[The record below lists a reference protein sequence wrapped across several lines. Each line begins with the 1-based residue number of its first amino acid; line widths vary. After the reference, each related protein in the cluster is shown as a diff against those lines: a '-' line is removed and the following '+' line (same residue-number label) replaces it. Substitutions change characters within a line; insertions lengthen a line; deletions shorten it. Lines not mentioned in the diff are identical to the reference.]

1 MTELLQNGK
10 QGVLKVSLRA
20 IAKQSYITNEIA
32 TVTFGDLAMTEGAF
46 CRSPV
51 MKQSKA
57 FTIVELLVVLSIAA
71 LITGVGLA
79 VLSHSGRQ
87 FGFQAVRGELVSLIR
102 YTRSNAKTEKGVSV
116 VVIDPVKKE
125 VYSCARRTVGLWHF
139 EDANSNISSG
149 AFGNNATLQGDAA
162 VSPYGRFGN
171 GLMIVSGGSADCGTI
186 PILSRDAGV
195 SIECWLSPTVISPL
209 SQRTIVNL
217 TEGSIILDADDSVK
231 ASYGSLSFNTEVSII
246 PYERWSYLMMVYEND
261 YTRYDGSGTLS
272 LYLNNILVGQTSG
285 NPGIS
290 TGKKNFYVSNSGTS
304 FKGMIDE
311 VKVALLVETEKLKLE
326 SDISITGEF
335 GQLFLTPFGIRFN
348 KDGRLIQTVPI
359 MLFTS
364 ASTRDSFVLEVTTDG
379 AVKIR

>member
-1 MTELLQNGK
+1 
-10 QGVLKVSLRA
+10 
-20 IAKQSYITNEIA
+20 
-32 TVTFGDLAMTEGAF
+32 
-46 CRSPV
+46 
-51 MKQSKA
+51 MKQSKRG
-57 FTIVELLVVLSIAA
+57 FTIIELLVVLSIMA

-102 YTRSNAKTEKGVSV
+102 YTRSNAKTEKGVST

-125 VYSCARRTVGLWHF
+125 IYSCARRTVGLWHF
-139 EDANSNISSG
+139 EDANGNISSG

-171 GLMIVSGGSADCGTI
+171 GLMIVSGGYADCGAV

-195 SIECWLSPTVISPL
+195 SIECWISPTVISPL
-209 SQRTIVNL
+209 SQRTMVDL
-217 TEGSIILDADDSVK
+217 TEGSIMLDADDSVK
-231 ASYGSLSFNTEVSII
+231 ASYGSLAFNTASSII
-246 PYERWSYLMMVYEND
+246 PYERWSYLMMVYEPD

-272 LYLNNILVGQTSG
+272 LYINNILVGQASG

-290 TGKKNFYVSNSGTS
+290 IGKKNLYVSNSGTS

-311 VKVALLVETEKLKLE
+311 VKVALLIETDKLKLE
-326 SDISITGEF
+326 SDISITTEL
-335 GQLFLTPFGIRFN
+335 GQTFATSFAIRFN
-348 KDGRLIQTVPI
+348 KDGRLIQTVPV

-364 ASTRDSFVLEVTTDG
+364 ASTRDSFILEVTSDG